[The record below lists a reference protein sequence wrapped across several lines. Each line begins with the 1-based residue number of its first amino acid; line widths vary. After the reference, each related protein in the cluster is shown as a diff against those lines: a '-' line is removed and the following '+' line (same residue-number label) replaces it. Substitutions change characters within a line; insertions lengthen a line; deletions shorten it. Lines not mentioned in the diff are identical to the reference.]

1 MYVHMDQAAKAVKEM
16 GLRAFLSEGIVDL
29 NDPER
34 AAKQLRAAEDAN
46 RRIEALKTERITPVF
61 GPHAIYTVSK
71 DSLLRIRELAD
82 KKGSLIHLHL
92 SETKR
97 EVDDCVVETGLR
109 PAKYLDSIGFLA
121 RSEERRV
128 GQRDSGV

>member
-1 MYVHMDQAAKAVKEM
+1 LPGA
-16 GLRAFLSEGIVDL
+16 GGDL
-29 NDPER
+29 NDPGR
-34 AAKQLRAAEDAN
+34 APNQLRAGEHAN
-46 RRIEALKTERITPVF
+46 RRIEALKTERLTPGF
-61 GPHAIYTVSK
+61 GLHALYTVSK

-109 PAKYLDSIGFLA
+109 PAKYLDRIGFLGKEVIA
-121 RSEERRV
+121 AHGCWLDPAQIEV
-128 GQRDSGV
+128 LAHAAAKVATCP